1 MLPKVDRLRI
11 ILDRLASAPRAAT
24 HAEAFDQLADV
35 IDAVEDE
42 LTHIPRDPNAWQSDG
57 RIYPPQL
64 DARRDVDGRP
74 DLARYRSVGHNTYL
88 RDNGAIEIRAL
99 DGTVVF
105 AKPGDDGRHVGL

>member
-74 DLARYRSVGHNTYL
+74 DLAVGTLAPNEAGGRLVRRRRL
-88 RDNGAIEIRAL
+88 RRR
-99 DGTVVF
+99 
-105 AKPGDDGRHVGL
+105 P